1 MAADVMSSRFDKIV
15 VFQTQVLPSKE
26 IYNQTKEEISARLD
40 FYMAGR
46 VAEELVFGKDN
57 ITTC

>member
-1 MAADVMSSRFDKIV
+1 MSSRFDKIV